1 MSHYRTTRPSPD
13 HHPTGSAAGLPD
25 YPTLPLKRGRVSGTG
40 LALRPP
46 VTRPETG
53 QAPGQPRVT
62 RAGHVPGARLA
73 LLRRRQGTPGG
84 PSDECK
90 RPPGRPLAGPA
101 RRRRDVSAVAYPHL
115 QQCWTLRLLR
125 DARDRRGPFFRPKL
139 SRDTTRDAERERDMT
154 SKCTL
159 CARADRESVDCALLA
174 GGSLRGLAE
183 RYGTSRSSLDRHRS
197 HAVTPTKANGS
208 PPTPANAPASV
219 PPPASRQPP
228 SRHAH
233 GKRGSAMPS
242 LETIVAR
249 PLAPNLPAACPPGT
263 TDAMIGELQALVRR
277 HLVRLSADDR
287 LTTFDRSKLEASAVS
302 ALGLLARLE
311 GRTDATV
318 EAKVVR
324 HPAVRRVLDAV
335 ARACAPWPEAQ
346 RAIAV
351 ELARFD
357 GVTR

>member
-1 MSHYRTTRPSPD
+1 M
-13 HHPTGSAAGLPD
+13 
-25 YPTLPLKRGRVSGTG
+25 
-40 LALRPP
+40 
-46 VTRPETG
+46 
-53 QAPGQPRVT
+53 
-62 RAGHVPGARLA
+62 PGARLA
-73 LLRRRQGTPGG
+73 LLRRRQDFRADRATSASAPLGDHWPAPCTATSRCVGGRLPPLTTVLDTPT
-84 PSDECK
+84 PS
-90 RPPGRPLAGPA
+90 GRERQTRAI
-101 RRRRDVSAVAYPHL
+101 
-115 QQCWTLRLLR
+115 
-125 DARDRRGPFFRPKL
+125 FRPKL

-183 RYGTSRSSLDRHRS
+183 RYGTSRSSLHRHRS

-287 LTTFDRSKLEASAVS
+287 LTTLDRSKSEPSAVS

-324 HPAVRRVLDAV
+324 HPAGAASSTRLPRVRPV
-335 ARACAPWPEAQ
+335 ARSATRDCR
-346 RAIAV
+346 RAGT
-351 ELARFD
+351 L
-357 GVTR
+357 